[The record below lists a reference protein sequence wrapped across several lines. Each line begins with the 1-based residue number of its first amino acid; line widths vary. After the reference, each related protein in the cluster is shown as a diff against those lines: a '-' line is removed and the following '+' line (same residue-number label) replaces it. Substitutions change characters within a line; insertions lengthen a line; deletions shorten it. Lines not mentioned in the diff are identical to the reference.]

1 MAKLKPNVEKIFDL
15 QHVIESFMVSKNNFV
30 PELDD
35 KNWLT
40 DLAFF
45 F

>member
-15 QHVIESFMVSKNNFV
+15 RHVIESFMVSKNKFV

-35 KNWLT
+35 KTGLQI
-40 DLAFF
+40 
-45 F
+45 